1 MRKLKL
7 LVAGLCLSGAICANS
22 SDSTTVSKEN
32 LQQIDYILD
41 DLLSAVR
48 MDMHYGYL
56 REERGN
62 DYINQII
69 ELMIKN
75 KQLITN

>member
-1 MRKLKL
+1 MKKLKL

-22 SDSTTVSKEN
+22 NDSTTVSKEK
-32 LQQIDYILD
+32 LQQIDYVLN
-41 DLLSAVR
+41 DLISAVR

-62 DYINQII
+62 DYINQIVDLKI
-69 ELMIKN
+69 RN
-75 KQLITN
+75 KQLFTK